1 MRLTYDD
8 EADAVYVYIREKTV
22 VASSEKLD
30 EGRVADLDDQGE
42 LVGVEILDASSRG
55 VLLTDLAERFDLG
68 DLLPHL
74 RNLEARFRPVERT

>member
-8 EADAVYVYIREKTV
+8 GSDAVYVYIHEQAQI
-22 VASSEKLD
+22 ASSEKLD
-30 EGRVADLDDQGE
+30 EGRVADLDDKGG

-68 DLLPHL
+68 DLLTHL